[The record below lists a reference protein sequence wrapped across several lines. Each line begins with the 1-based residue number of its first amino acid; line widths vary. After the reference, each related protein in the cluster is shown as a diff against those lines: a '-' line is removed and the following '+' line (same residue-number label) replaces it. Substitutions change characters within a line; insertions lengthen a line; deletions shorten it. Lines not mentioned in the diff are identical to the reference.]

1 MHCGLGS
8 QQRSLQSHAEKYG
21 SWSRIPESANGDKPD
36 TILAFYCID
45 PFPQT
50 HKANS
55 NYWFMFRIIAVSS
68 WATVRSRFKVTL
80 FNNYEARGR
89 FFLEVEKLY

>member
-8 QQRSLQSHAEKYG
+8 QQRSLESHAEKYHYG
-21 SWSRIPESANGDKPD
+21 SLCRIPESANIDKPD

-55 NYWFMFRIIAVSS
+55 NYWLMF
-68 WATVRSRFKVTL
+68 
-80 FNNYEARGR
+80 
-89 FFLEVEKLY
+89 